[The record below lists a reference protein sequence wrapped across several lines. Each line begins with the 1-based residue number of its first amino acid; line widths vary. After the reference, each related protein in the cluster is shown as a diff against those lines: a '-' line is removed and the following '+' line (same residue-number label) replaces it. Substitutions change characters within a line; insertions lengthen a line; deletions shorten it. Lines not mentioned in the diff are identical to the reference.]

1 MVVEKITEKK
11 TKLRLVLG
19 NAYLVP
25 VLSHKTTHTH
35 THTKSFLFLL
45 AFWGTCCCAF
55 ASVQFP
61 NLG

>member
-11 TKLRLVLG
+11 TKLELDLG
-19 NAYLVP
+19 NAYFIL

-35 THTKSFLFLL
+35 TKIFLFLL
-45 AFWGTCCCAF
+45 AFWGTHCFAF